1 MRRAN
6 VGVRLNPET
15 FALVEQVARSEQRT
29 VSNLLRIEIEEW
41 ARVQRPVRRA
51 RRKSIERRQQSA
63 VETSTAAAA

>member
-15 FALVEQVARSEQRT
+15 FALVEQGARSEQRT
-29 VSNLLRIEIEEW
+29 VSNLLRIVIEEW

>member
-29 VSNLLRIEIEEW
+29 VSNLLRIVIEEW